1 MASAEVRFKYLPELN
16 GILDGLDLNGILDGS
31 ELNEDGS
38 RELDSSHDDSTTI
51 TCFATSESSSD
62 LDSKVSLVSKAV
74 LATSVNALLA
84 KLSAS

>member
-16 GILDGLDLNGILDGS
+16 GILDGLDLKGILDGS

-51 TCFATSESSSD
+51 TCFSTSESSSD